1 MIMWEEHDYAA
12 PTMNVND
19 ALDELIRVLES
30 MGDCQTEVIEVSP
43 MSGSAGIIVT
53 ETKLTEDDLEAA
65 CSNVPGV
72 VEYSVYREEG
82 IAHAYIYV

>member
-19 ALDELIRVLES
+19 AVDELIRVLES

-43 MSGSAGIIVT
+43 LSGSAGIVVT
-53 ETKLTEDDLEAA
+53 ETTLTEDDLEAA

-72 VEYSVYREEG
+72 VDYSVFREEG
-82 IAHAYIYV
+82 VAHAYIYV